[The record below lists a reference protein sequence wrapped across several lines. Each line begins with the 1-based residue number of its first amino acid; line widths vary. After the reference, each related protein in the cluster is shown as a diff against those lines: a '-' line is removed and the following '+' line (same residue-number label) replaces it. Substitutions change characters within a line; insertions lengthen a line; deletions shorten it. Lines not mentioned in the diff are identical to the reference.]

1 MCKDP
6 SLTVSSFLNKS
17 SLCLILRLIIVWL
30 RFLEQF
36 RNKREKKWDGVGWG
50 ALSEAEL
57 LGLKTMQ

>member
-36 RNKREKKWDGVGWG
+36 RNKREKKMGWG